1 MASTHGI
8 SRISPPPRSSSQS
21 GRGRLRGTARP
32 LGVTASPD
40 EKPNKYFRTDC
51 DQQTS
56 RPAKYHKRGVTDS
69 AHGFPKTRLSES
81 AADYAEYFAPNF
93 RPKSKPVVYPRPKRK
108 TRLQPPTRRSTS
120 RPRDL
125 TAEKNQTP
133 SDLRFEP
140 REPSLVSP
148 RPRQKCPT
156 STTKPFSFP
165 STVFRN
171 PPDPSAIPSQA

>member
-1 MASTHGI
+1 LASTHGI
-8 SRISPPPRSSSQS
+8 SRISPQPRSSSQS
-21 GRGRLRGTARP
+21 GRGRLRGTAPTECANQPRR
-32 LGVTASPD
+32 
-40 EKPNKYFRTDC
+40 KPKQYFRTVC
-51 DQQTS
+51 GS
-56 RPAKYHKRGVTDS
+56 GRNNRGVTRY
-69 AHGFPKTRLSES
+69 TRISIN
-81 AADYAEYFAPNF
+81 AAF
-93 RPKSKPVVYPRPKRK
+93 RVSSVYPHNISRETFAQKQPSSIRALKRK

-120 RPRDL
+120 RPRDR

-148 RPRQKCPT
+148 RPRQKCPHQQRNL
-156 STTKPFSFP
+156 FP